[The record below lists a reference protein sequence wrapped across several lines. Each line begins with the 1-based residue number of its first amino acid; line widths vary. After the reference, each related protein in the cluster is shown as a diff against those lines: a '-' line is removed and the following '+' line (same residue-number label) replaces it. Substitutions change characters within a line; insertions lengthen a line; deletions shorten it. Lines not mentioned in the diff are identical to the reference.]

1 MRHKTAFFAAIIL
14 SLVAGG
20 TLLAQGYNEDAA
32 ISRAFRSVLQRDPY
46 PMELRRY
53 RVLMDENGWR
63 EADVR
68 RDLTQRTDYRRYSA
82 RGRSVQP
89 DVVIRRA
96 YQDILARDPD
106 PEGLRS
112 YREKMIREGW
122 SERDVREALRNSP
135 EFASMDRR
143 HASADR
149 IIQRAYRDILGRD
162 PDPSGMETYRRNIV
176 ENGWD
181 EQDVRQALLRSPE
194 YRRTHR

>member
-1 MRHKTAFFAAIIL
+1 MRHKTAFLAAIIL
-14 SLVAGG
+14 SLVVGG

-32 ISRAFRSVLQRDPY
+32 ISRAFRSVLHRDPY
-46 PMELRRY
+46 PMEVRRY
-53 RVLMDENGWR
+53 RILMDENGWR

-68 RDLTQRTDYRRYSA
+68 RDLSQRTDYRRYST
-82 RGRSVQP
+82 RGGSFQP

-112 YREKMIREGW
+112 YRDKMIREGW

-149 IIQRAYRDILGRD
+149 IIERAYRDILGRD